1 MTEPSTYLST
11 RQVLD
16 RFGGINRMWLYRAVS
31 EHGFPPPLRL
41 PGARSRIYSR
51 EAIETWESQRV
62 AIQASTGGRGSAGRA
77 VGRAA
82 FEASLK
88 TSGA

>member
-1 MTEPSTYLST
+1 MNTPSTYLST
-11 RQVLD
+11 RQVCE
-16 RFGGINRMWLYRAVS
+16 RFGDINRMWIYRAVR

-41 PGARSRIYSR
+41 PGASGYLYAR

-62 AIQASTGGRGSAGRA
+62 AVQACGGRGSAGAA

-88 TSGA
+88 TGGL